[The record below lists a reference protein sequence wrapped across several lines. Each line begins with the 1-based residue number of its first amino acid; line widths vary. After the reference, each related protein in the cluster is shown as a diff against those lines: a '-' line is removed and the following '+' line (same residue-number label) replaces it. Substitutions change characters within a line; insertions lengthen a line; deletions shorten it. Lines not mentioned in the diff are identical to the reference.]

1 MLALMS
7 VGGWLA
13 IFIADCKIDSG
24 MVRARGSS
32 GGSAERKQRK
42 SEWPVSAH
50 TSSSFSSLGS
60 QRATSSMFCSITHPP
75 STNIRSSAFSAT
87 GSCPW
92 PSETVTNLPASSVLP
107 SCAPS
112 TRTGTTGSTPGESRK
127 KMGTAGAESSNDTLR
142 LNGIAS
148 TYLLPID
155 SRTHSAIASIM
166 RSGRTARTTCS
177 RWKPPS
183 RFHSCGSGIF
193 SGCSDSIHSFHRFHE
208 PSTSCG
214 RLAKASCDESATTEN
229 HAASSSHTE
238 HGFSRSRFL
247 GALMSKSISS
257 CKSSPE
263 LCSTFIVSRQLKMR
277 RWRSKRPRVTYE
289 KMVYCTESSSVL
301 QRTLSPSSVASAL
314 LSALEKMKLKA
325 PSENW
330 YMWSITFS
338 WLSRK

>member
-208 PSTSCG
+208 PSISCG
-214 RLAKASCDESATTEN
+214 KLAYTEGLASARYMQDS
-229 HAASSSHTE
+229 HAASLSHWP
-238 HGFSRSRFL
+238 SRF
-247 GALMSKSISS
+247 
-257 CKSSPE
+257 C
-263 LCSTFIVSRQLKMR
+263 
-277 RWRSKRPRVTYE
+277 
-289 KMVYCTESSSVL
+289 
-301 QRTLSPSSVASAL
+301 
-314 LSALEKMKLKA
+314 
-325 PSENW
+325 
-330 YMWSITFS
+330 
-338 WLSRK
+338 